1 MSNDL
6 AAVTERIIVLLEQIE
21 RGERPDRAGLE
32 DTLTDGYA
40 CALWVDAECDRIERR
55 LAEHAAQLSERSGEE
70 HTRQLSALAQLLD
83 RRRREL
89 ASLRSLLA
97 GLRTGVHDAR
107 VEDARVA

>member
-1 MSNDL
+1 MSHDL
-6 AAVTERIIVLLEQIE
+6 ATVTERIIVLLDQIE

-32 DTLTDGYA
+32 DTLTEGYA

-55 LAEHAAQLSERSGEE
+55 LAEYAAQLSERSGEE
-70 HTRQLSALAQLLD
+70 QTRQLSALARLLD

-97 GLRTGVHDAR
+97 GLRTGVQKAEAH
-107 VEDARVA
+107 VA

>member
-6 AAVTERIIVLLEQIE
+6 ATVTERVIVLLEQIE
-21 RGERPDRAGLE
+21 RGEYPDREGLE
-32 DTLTDGYA
+32 STLTDGYA

-55 LAEHAAQLSERSGEE
+55 LTQHAAQLSEASGEE
-70 HTRQLSALAQLLD
+70 HTRQLSALARLLD

-97 GLRTGVHDAR
+97 GLRSGVQAT
-107 VEDARVA
+107 RVA

>member
-6 AAVTERIIVLLEQIE
+6 ATVTERIIVLLEQIE
-21 RGERPDRAGLE
+21 RGDYPDREGFE
-32 DTLTDGYA
+32 STLTDGYA

-55 LAEHAAQLSERSGEE
+55 LAERAAQLSEASGEE
-70 HTRQLSALAQLLD
+70 HTRQLSALARLLD

-97 GLRTGVHDAR
+97 GVRTGAQA
-107 VEDARVA
+107 ARVA